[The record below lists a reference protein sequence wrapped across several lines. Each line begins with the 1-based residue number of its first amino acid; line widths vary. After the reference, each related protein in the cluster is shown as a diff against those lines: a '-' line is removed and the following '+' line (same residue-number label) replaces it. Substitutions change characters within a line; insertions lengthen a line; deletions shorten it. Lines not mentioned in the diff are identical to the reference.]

1 MEIYIEYAFLE
12 NFLYDYAL
20 LWLAFLAA
28 QVKTRAWRLCL
39 SAGLGGGFALLF
51 PLLRL
56 PSYLRAV
63 LKLSVGAWMCMLA
76 FGKLRSRKEWGK
88 YGLVTILFF
97 AFSFGFGGTLLAV
110 YSPFSLGEKVPSLAV
125 FLGFIGLTG
134 VGIWLV
140 KMLYARRAARAGIYP
155 CIVSV
160 GEKCVQAEGLYDSG
174 NLAIK
179 NGLPICFVS
188 PVLLYELCGEE
199 ILKCGGQVCD
209 EMKISTLA
217 GEKTVALYRGNIAVE
232 DKRAEVYFAPA
243 ARIIGKEYTVL
254 INARIVK
261 GE

>member
-63 LKLSVGAWMCMLA
+63 LKLAVGAWMCMLA
-76 FGKLRSRKEWGK
+76 FGKLRGRKEWGK

-110 YSPFSLGEKVPSLAV
+110 YSPFSLGGKVPSLAV
-125 FLGFIGLTG
+125 FLGFFASKQVFWGSFADRCPLLDFQSFHEPTKT
-134 VGIWLV
+134 LV
-140 KMLYARRAARAGIYP
+140 
-155 CIVSV
+155 V
-160 GEKCVQAEGLYDSG
+160 
-174 NLAIK
+174 
-179 NGLPICFVS
+179 
-188 PVLLYELCGEE
+188 YE
-199 ILKCGGQVCD
+199 
-209 EMKISTLA
+209 S
-217 GEKTVALYRGNIAVE
+217 
-232 DKRAEVYFAPA
+232 
-243 ARIIGKEYTVL
+243 
-254 INARIVK
+254 
-261 GE
+261 